1 MNSKKV
7 GMFIELAGKSPA
19 SKLTIGNEEQRKLG
33 AQLLLSEVLEY
44 VIDGLGVT
52 PVVDGVE
59 IKNPDGLQ
67 YVVKNDPNPVEM
79 LDGLADTGY
88 TMFWNALTFGIPL
101 EKAFDLVC
109 DNNLE
114 KFVKLNDWQAGAKV
128 LDQSEWNCGCEVTWP
143 KEVASVSAI
152 KIGEEF
158 YAVGKDES
166 GKVRKP
172 SSFKPLDL
180 QCLL

>member
-1 MNSKKV
+1 MDSKKV
-7 GMFIELAGKSPA
+7 AMFIELAGKSPVTKFTVG
-19 SKLTIGNEEQRKLG
+19 SEEQRKLG

-44 VIDGLGVT
+44 VIKGLGVI
-52 PVVDGVE
+52 PVVDGIE
-59 IKNPDGLQ
+59 IKDPDGLQ
-67 YVVKNDPNPVEM
+67 YFAKNDPNPVEM
-79 LDGLADTGY
+79 IDGLADTGY
-88 TMFWNALTFGIPL
+88 TMFWNALTLGIPL

-114 KFVKLNDWQAGAKV
+114 KFVRLNDWQGGAKE
-128 LDQSEWNCGCEVTWP
+128 LDKSEWNCGCEVTWP
-143 KEVASVSAI
+143 EEVVTVVAI
-152 KIGEEF
+152 KVGEDY
-158 YAVGKDES
+158 YAVGKDER